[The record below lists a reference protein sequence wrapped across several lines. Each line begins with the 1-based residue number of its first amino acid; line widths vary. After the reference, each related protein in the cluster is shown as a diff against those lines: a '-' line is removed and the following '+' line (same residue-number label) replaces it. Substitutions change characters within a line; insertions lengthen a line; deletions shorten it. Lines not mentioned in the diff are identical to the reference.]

1 MSDERSFDATDATE
15 KNASPYTVLAAISER
30 NMFYRDSYRKVLLSL
45 ILSIFSI
52 ILLIGAIIY
61 IVINPP
67 KPRYFA
73 TYANGSLA
81 QMVPLDQPN
90 MSVSA
95 LLQWVSTAVISVNTF
110 DFVNYRD
117 QLQKASEYFTSDGW
131 QAYLSALQG
140 SRNLDA
146 VIQKKLTVT
155 AVATGA
161 PVIVKAWLE
170 NGVVTW
176 QIQLPVLIT
185 YQSASNF
192 VPQNNI
198 IILKVKRIST
208 LLNPSGIG
216 IEDYVATGSANSGG
230 NA

>member
-1 MSDERSFDATDATE
+1 MTTPDSPEE
-15 KNASPYTVLAAISER
+15 KSSPYDVLTAISER
-30 NMFYRDSYRKVLLSL
+30 NNFYRDSYRKVLLSL

-52 ILLIGAIIY
+52 ILLVSAIIY
-61 IVINPP
+61 IAVNPP

-73 TYANGSLA
+73 TYSNGSLA
-81 QMVPLDQPN
+81 PMIPLDQPN
-90 MSVSA
+90 MSVSS
-95 LLQWVSTAVISVNTF
+95 LLQWVTSSVVSVNTF

-117 QLQKASEYFTSDGW
+117 QLQKASEFFTAEGW
-131 QAYLSALQG
+131 QAYLTALQS

-161 PVIVKAWLE
+161 PVIVRQWLE
-170 NGVVTW
+170 NGVMTW

-185 YQSASNF
+185 YQSASNY

-198 IILKVKRIST
+198 IILKVQRIST
-208 LLNPSGIG
+208 LLSPNGIG
-216 IEDYVATGSANSGG
+216 IEDYVAT
-230 NA
+230 NAKGV

>member
-1 MSDERSFDATDATE
+1 MSDEPVKSTE
-15 KNASPYTVLAAISER
+15 RVKGPDVLTAISDR
-30 NMFYRDSYRKVLLSL
+30 NNFYRDSYRKVLLSL

-52 ILLIGAIIY
+52 ILLVSAIIY
-61 IVINPP
+61 IVVNPP
-67 KPRYFA
+67 LPKYFA
-73 TYANGSLA
+73 TYSNGSLA
-81 QMVPLDQPN
+81 PMIPLNQPN
-90 MSVSA
+90 MSVAS
-95 LLQWVSTAVISVNTF
+95 LLQWVTTAVISVNTF

-117 QLQKASEYFTSDGW
+117 QLQKASEYFTSNGW
-131 QAYLSALQG
+131 QGYLQALQS

-161 PVIVKAWLE
+161 PVIVRQWYD
-170 NGVVTW
+170 NGVATW

-208 LLNPSGIG
+208 LLNPNGVG
-216 IEDYVATGSANSGG
+216 IEDYVATGSSS
-230 NA
+230 